1 MTSIPPAD
9 AGSSR
14 PKNHRDHL
22 EELVAERTAALQ
34 QANDRL
40 TREIANR
47 ERAEQELRESE
58 EKYRL
63 LYESSRDAIM
73 TLEPPT

>member
-1 MTSIPPAD
+1 MTAIPPTD

-14 PKNHRDHL
+14 LKNHRDHL